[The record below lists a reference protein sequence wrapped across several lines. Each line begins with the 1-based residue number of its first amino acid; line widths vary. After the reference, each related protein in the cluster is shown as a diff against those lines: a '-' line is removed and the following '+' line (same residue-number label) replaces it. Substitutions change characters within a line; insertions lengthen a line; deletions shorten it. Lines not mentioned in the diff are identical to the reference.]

1 MIQEW
6 PQFLLT
12 YTLVVLFGMMILGI
26 YGVVTRPHMIKKII
40 MLNIMGDA
48 INMLFVLI
56 GYRLVYPVFPPVYER
71 HVGFREFLSGAVD
84 PLPQAL
90 VLTAVVIG
98 MAMNILLVTYAIQA
112 YRLHGTVDVRD
123 LADVLREERWGDDA

>member
-1 MIQEW
+1 META
-6 PQFLLT
+6 QFMLT
-12 YTLVVLFGMMILGI
+12 YTVVVLFAMMVLGI
-26 YGVVTRPHMIKKII
+26 YGVVTRPNMIKKVI

-48 INMLFVLI
+48 INMLFIII
-56 GYRLVYPVFPPVYER
+56 GYRLVYPVFPPVYEK

-112 YRLHGTVDVRD
+112 HRLYGTTDVRD
-123 LADVLREERWGDDA
+123 LADVLGQERREGP